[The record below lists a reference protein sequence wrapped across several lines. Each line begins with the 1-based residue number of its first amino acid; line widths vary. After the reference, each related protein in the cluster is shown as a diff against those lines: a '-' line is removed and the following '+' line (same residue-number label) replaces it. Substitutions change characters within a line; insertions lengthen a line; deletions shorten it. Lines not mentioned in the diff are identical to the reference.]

1 MSLKSTD
8 LISNIESVSKTK
20 IRGVLAL
27 LKHGELLT
35 TQGNEYSSVWLFYIH
50 CHYYHLIIMFWVK
63 MYNVLLKEFFT
74 ILSFCKNLF
83 YTLSINIQH
92 YI

>member
-35 TQGNEYSSVWLFYIH
+35 TQGNEYSSVRLFYIH
-50 CHYYHLIIMFWVK
+50 CYYYHLIIMF
-63 MYNVLLKEFFT
+63 
-74 ILSFCKNLF
+74 
-83 YTLSINIQH
+83 
-92 YI
+92 

>member
-35 TQGNEYSSVWLFYIH
+35 TQGNEYLSV
-50 CHYYHLIIMFWVK
+50 
-63 MYNVLLKEFFT
+63 
-74 ILSFCKNLF
+74 
-83 YTLSINIQH
+83 
-92 YI
+92 

>member
-35 TQGNEYSSVWLFYIH
+35 TQGNQYATILLFCIH
-50 CHYYHLIIMFWVK
+50 CGNYYYLFII
-63 MYNVLLKEFFT
+63 
-74 ILSFCKNLF
+74 
-83 YTLSINIQH
+83 
-92 YI
+92 

>member
-8 LISNIESVSKTK
+8 LISNIENVSKTK

-35 TQGNEYSSVWLFYIH
+35 TQGNNKYFTELLFKIFFFYIH
-50 CHYYHLIIMFWVK
+50 NHDY
-63 MYNVLLKEFFT
+63 
-74 ILSFCKNLF
+74 NLF
-83 YTLSINIQH
+83 ITFNVNLF
-92 YI
+92 

>member
-1 MSLKSTD
+1 MACIFATLKATKTTPAHRELIDLVMSLKATD

-35 TQGNEYSSVWLFYIH
+35 TQGKSIIIIYCRILLFF
-50 CHYYHLIIMFWVK
+50 L
-63 MYNVLLKEFFT
+63 
-74 ILSFCKNLF
+74 
-83 YTLSINIQH
+83 
-92 YI
+92 